1 MPGCWRRG
9 APRARTTAASGW
21 TAAAPSACWTT
32 ISTKRPTA
40 RSTAFCA
47 RCAPAAPS
55 PAQAAGSDSSFSI
68 SARSSSGLVVGA

>member
-1 MPGCWRRG
+1 M
-9 APRARTTAASGW
+9 
-21 TAAAPSACWTT
+21 
-32 ISTKRPTA
+32 STKRPTA